1 MFPLSLFRS
10 YISRVNIQ
18 RPFYIAAVLNN
29 NQQTAEQPRLE
40 TREITKDRTQ
50 AVPLE
55 TSLRYLKSEAYR
67 QTYGGQP
74 VWVLYR
80 YVSLA
85 EVVSFV
91 HNFVLTGEIIK
102 DRYHPGRQEK
112 LASVADN

>member
-1 MFPLSLFRS
+1 MFPLSLLRS
-10 YISRVNIQ
+10 YLSRVNIQ
-18 RPFYIAAVLNN
+18 RPLYIATTLNN

-40 TREITKDRTQ
+40 TRDITKDRTQ

-80 YVSLA
+80 CVSPA
-85 EVVSFV
+85 EVISS
-91 HNFVLTGEIIK
+91 
-102 DRYHPGRQEK
+102 Y
-112 LASVADN
+112 